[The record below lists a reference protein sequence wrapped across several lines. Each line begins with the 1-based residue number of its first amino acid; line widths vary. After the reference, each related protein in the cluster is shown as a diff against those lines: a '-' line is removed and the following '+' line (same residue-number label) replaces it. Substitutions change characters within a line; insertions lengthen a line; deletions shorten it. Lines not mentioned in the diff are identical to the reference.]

1 MQKHI
6 KKGISACSSPAKCRY
21 VVSTCD
27 VNKTRFALRFWAF
40 LIVYMFIAGHITAQR
55 HEIYD
60 KSIASLQVVAGQ
72 DWLSP
77 PIIQLNGYRANNR
90 INISFDDLTHS
101 YHRYVYKIQH
111 CEADWTPSD
120 QLFSADYLEGFYDG
134 NTIDDLEE
142 SINTNVLYTHYKFQI
157 PNEKCRLKMSGNY
170 KVTVYDE
177 NNNDKPMFTACF
189 MVVEPLTSIQ
199 LGVTTNTD
207 IDLNKSHQQISMQ
220 VRYGGVNVTDPF
232 SQIKTVIMQNGRW
245 DNAKINAKPQ
255 FVMSDGL
262 KWEHNRDLIF
272 QAGNEYHK
280 FEILDVTH
288 PTMGIDRI
296 EWDGSRYHVYPFLC
310 EPRMN
315 YVYDEDS
322 NGAFYIRNS
331 DNVENDISSEYVF
344 VHYRLKSPRKVN
356 GDVYINAVWT
366 NDRFTP
372 EYRMSYDEV
381 EQCYKAVIMQKQGYY
396 SYQFVML
403 DASGVTKVMPT
414 EGSYYQTENKYQAL
428 VYYRGQG
435 ERTDRLVGFQQVQF
449 K

>member
-1 MQKHI
+1 MQKSTNKERQANSVPTKCFGFVSGFIYKRSHFI
-6 KKGISACSSPAKCRY
+6 QKVSAILFS
-21 VVSTCD
+21 
-27 VNKTRFALRFWAF
+27 FI
-40 LIVYMFIAGHITAQR
+40 LIANNVHAQR
-55 HEIYD
+55 NEIYD
-60 KSIASLQVVAGQ
+60 KGIASLQVVAGQ

-77 PIIQLNGYRANNR
+77 PIIELNGYKSDNR

-101 YHRYVYKIQH
+101 YHRYTYRIQH
-111 CEADWTPSD
+111 CEADWTPSE
-120 QLFSADYLEGFYDG
+120 QLFSSDYLEGFYDG

-142 SINTNVLYTHYKFQI
+142 SINTNTLYTHYKFQI
-157 PNEKCRLKMSGNY
+157 PNNKCRLKMSGNY

-177 NNNDKPMFTACF
+177 NDSDKPVFTACF
-189 MVVEPLTSIQ
+189 MVVDKQTTVQ

-220 VRYGGVNVTDPF
+220 IRYGGINVTDPS

-255 FVMSDGL
+255 YVMPDGL
-262 KWEHNRDLIF
+262 KWEHNRELIF
-272 QAGNEYHK
+272 PAGNEYHK

-288 PTMGIDRI
+288 PTMGIDHI
-296 EWDGSRYHVYPFLC
+296 EWDGSNYHVYPFIC
-310 EPRMN
+310 EPRIN

-331 DNVENDISSEYVF
+331 DNIENDISSEYVF
-344 VHYRLKSPRKVN
+344 VHYRLKCPQKVN

-366 NDRFTP
+366 NDRFIP
-372 EYRMSYDEV
+372 EYRMTYDET

-403 DASGVTKVMPT
+403 DTSGVTNIMPT
-414 EGSYYQTENKYQAL
+414 EGSFYQTENKYQAL
-428 VYYRGQG
+428 IYYRGQG
-435 ERTDRLVGFQQVQF
+435 DRTDRLVGYNQVQF